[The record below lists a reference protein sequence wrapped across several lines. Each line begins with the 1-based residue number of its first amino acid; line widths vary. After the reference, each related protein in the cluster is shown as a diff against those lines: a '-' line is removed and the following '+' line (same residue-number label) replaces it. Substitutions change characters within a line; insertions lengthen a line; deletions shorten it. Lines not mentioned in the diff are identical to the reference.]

1 MRLLRIVCSGHPL
14 FKESETIDFVAS
26 QRVTDEDRDQMTHLF
41 SNIYQNNVIA
51 LIGINASGKTIA
63 LNIVSFVLNLL
74 SANQINNTDVRDV
87 LSVMNNED
95 RLKLEVFFYDD
106 GNVNDLSVE
115 IGVDKSSKE
124 RRYVIL
130 NENLKSKSAK
140 KVKYKKSL
148 FDFTKYDSEVKR
160 DNDEAYLRD
169 DISIMIAYNKEH
181 SCRVDYKDLSD
192 ITDDNRL
199 EVEAAFPTSL
209 LKMLDPGVEYL
220 RYERKGLKKDIRLKF
235 CRHKEEII
243 LSNERELN
251 LYLSSGTIKGLTV
264 YMVAADIFKSGGV
277 LLIDEMENH
286 FNRELVAVLI
296 RFFQNTRINK
306 NGAILLFSTHY
317 PSLLDEFDRNDNTYI
332 IRNEDG
338 ITVENL
344 ASRFTRNDIKKSVA
358 YESNY
363 LNGTAPSYEAV
374 MDYKRFLREEIQ

>member
-1 MRLLRIVCSGHPL
+1 MRLLRIVCSGYPL
-14 FKESETIDFVAS
+14 FKENETIDFIAS
-26 QRVTDEDRDQMTHLF
+26 QRVTDEDRDQMTPLF

-51 LIGINASGKTIA
+51 LIGINASGKTIV
-63 LNIVSFVLNLL
+63 LNLVSFVLNLL
-74 SANQINNTDVRDV
+74 SANQINNADARDV
-87 LSVMNNED
+87 LAVMNDED
-95 RLKLEVFFYDD
+95 RLRLEVFFYDD

-130 NENLKSKSAK
+130 DENLKSKSVK
-140 KVKYKKSL
+140 KIKYKKSL
-148 FDFTKYDSEVKR
+148 FDFTQYDSEVNR
-160 DNDEAYLRD
+160 DNNEVYLRD

-181 SCRVDYKDLSD
+181 SCKISYKDLAD

-199 EVEAAFPTSL
+199 EVEASFPTSL
-209 LKMLDPGVEYL
+209 LKMLDPSVEYL

-235 CRHKEEII
+235 YRQKEEII

-264 YMVAADIFKSGGV
+264 YMIAIDIFKNGGI
-277 LLIDEMENH
+277 LLLDEMENH

-296 RFFQNTRINK
+296 RFFQNTKINK
-306 NGAILLFSTHY
+306 NGAILMFSTHY

-332 IRNEDG
+332 IRNKEG
-338 ITVENL
+338 ISVENL

-363 LNGTAPSYEAV
+363 LDGTAPSYEAY
-374 MDYKRFLREEIQ
+374 MDFKRFLRGEIQ

>member
-1 MRLLRIVCSGHPL
+1 MRLLRIVCSGYPL
-14 FKESETIDFVAS
+14 FKESATIDFIAS
-26 QRVTDEDRDQMTHLF
+26 QRVTDEDRDQMTPLF

-51 LIGINASGKTIA
+51 LIGINASGKTIV
-63 LNIVSFVLNLL
+63 LNLVSFVLNLL
-74 SANQINNTDVRDV
+74 SANQINHADARDV
-87 LSVMNNED
+87 LAAMNDED
-95 RLKLEVFFYDD
+95 RMNLEVFFYDD

-115 IGVDKSSKE
+115 IGVDKDSKG
-124 RRYVIL
+124 RRYIIL
-130 NENLKSKSAK
+130 DENLKTKSAK
-140 KVKYKKSL
+140 KVKYKKAL
-148 FDFTKYDSEVKR
+148 FDFTKYDSEVNR
-160 DNDEAYLRD
+160 DKNEAYLRD

-181 SCRVDYKDLSD
+181 SCRIDYKDLSD

-199 EVEAAFPTSL
+199 EVEATFPASL
-209 LKMLDPGVEYL
+209 LKMLDPSVEYL

-235 CRHKEEII
+235 YRQKEEII

-264 YMVAADIFKSGGV
+264 FMAAVDIFKNGGV

-296 RFFQNTRINK
+296 RFFQNTKINK
-306 NGAILLFSTHY
+306 NGAILIFSTHY

-332 IRNEDG
+332 IRNEDR
-338 ITVENL
+338 ISVENL

-363 LNGTAPSYEAV
+363 LNGTAPNYEAV
-374 MDYKRFLREEIQ
+374 MDYKRFLRGEIQ

>member
-1 MRLLRIVCSGHPL
+1 MRLLRIVCSGYPL
-14 FKESETIDFVAS
+14 FKERVTIDFIAS
-26 QRVTDEDRDQMTHLF
+26 QRVTDEDRDQMTPLF

-51 LIGINASGKTIA
+51 LIGINASGKTIV
-63 LNIVSFVLNLL
+63 LNLVSFVLNLL
-74 SANQINNTDVRDV
+74 SANQINHSDARDV
-87 LSVMNNED
+87 LAVMNDED
-95 RLKLEVFFYDD
+95 RLNLEVFFYDA

-115 IGVDKSSKE
+115 IAVDKNSKG
-124 RRYVIL
+124 RRYIIL
-130 NENLKSKSAK
+130 NENLKTKSAK
-140 KVKYKKSL
+140 KVKYKKAL
-148 FDFTKYDSEVKR
+148 FDFTKYDSEVNR
-160 DNDEAYLRD
+160 DNNEAYLRD

-181 SCRVDYKDLSD
+181 SCRIDYKDLSD

-199 EVEAAFPTSL
+199 EVEATFPASL
-209 LKMLDPGVEYL
+209 LKMLDPSVEYL
-220 RYERKGLKKDIRLKF
+220 RYEKKGLKKDIRLKF
-235 CRHKEEII
+235 YRQKEEII

-264 YMVAADIFKSGGV
+264 YMTAVDIFKSGGV

-296 RFFQNTRINK
+296 RFFQNARINK
-306 NGAILLFSTHY
+306 NGAILMFSTHY

-338 ITVENL
+338 ISVENL

-374 MDYKRFLREEIQ
+374 MDYKRFLRGEIQ